1 MLTSYPEKTKFI
13 DKIFITQEA
22 LLDSSQRQMLDYSK
36 YLPKGHK
43 KLYNQIFNS
52 WNAKL
57 ENKTINLSDGNFLSI
72 ELIHNGTVRSELDIT
87 FGSSSSGSILGKF
100 GFYCK
105 NSEIVNFLIE
115 SIKQKFKILKEE

>member
-1 MLTSYPEKTKFI
+1 
-13 DKIFITQEA
+13 
-22 LLDSSQRQMLDYSK
+22 MLDYSK

-100 GFYCK
+100 GFIVRII
-105 NSEIVNFLIE
+105 EIVNF
-115 SIKQKFKILKEE
+115 